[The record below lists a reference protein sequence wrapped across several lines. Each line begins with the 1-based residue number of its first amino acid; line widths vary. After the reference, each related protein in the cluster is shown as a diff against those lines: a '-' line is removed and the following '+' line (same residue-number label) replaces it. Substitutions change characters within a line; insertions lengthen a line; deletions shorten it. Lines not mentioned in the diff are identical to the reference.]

1 MDFLYTLSKL
11 VIVFGIFNVWLL
23 RFKKETPYRGASSKS
38 LKDEFMAY
46 GYQTWFFYMIGVLKL
61 SFASL
66 ILLGFWF
73 THVFVQ
79 MGSLGMV
86 FLMIGAVFS
95 HIKVKDIPKKYM
107 PASIMLALSLFVF
120 LGSFL

>member
-1 MDFLYTLSKL
+1 M
-11 VIVFGIFNVWLL
+11 WLL

-46 GYQTWFFYMIGVLKL
+46 GYPTWFFYIIGVLKL
-61 SFASL
+61 SFSSL
-66 ILLGFWF
+66 ILLGFWYPIYL
-73 THVFVQ
+73 VQ
-79 MGSLGMV
+79 LGALGMI

-95 HIKVKDIPKKYM
+95 HIKVKDTPKKYM
-107 PASIMLALSLFVF
+107 PASLILALSIFVF